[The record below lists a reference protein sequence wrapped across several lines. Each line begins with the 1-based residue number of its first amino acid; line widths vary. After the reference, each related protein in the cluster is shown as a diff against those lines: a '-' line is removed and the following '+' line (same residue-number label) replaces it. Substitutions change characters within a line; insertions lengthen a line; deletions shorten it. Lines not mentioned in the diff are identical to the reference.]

1 MTVYEIISIVL
12 AAITVA
18 VGFVSY
24 YFYILNKL
32 QKQIASGIEN
42 AETPDSIGEE
52 KMNSVIAA
60 LKQLVPTIL
69 KPFITDS
76 LIQSLVQA
84 AFDSIEAYAQKQ
96 VEKDKAESSNNTEE
110 YVKEAPN
117 ENT

>member
-1 MTVYEIISIVL
+1 MTISEIISIVL
-12 AAITVA
+12 AVITVI

-24 YFYILNKL
+24 YFYIRNKL
-32 QKQIASGIEN
+32 QKQIAAEIEG

-76 LIQSLVQA
+76 LIEQLVQA

-96 VEKDKAESSNNTEE
+96 VEKEKASTANETEE
-110 YVKEAPN
+110 QKTEAVN
-117 ENT
+117 ESA

>member
-12 AAITVA
+12 AAITVV

-24 YFYILNKL
+24 YFYIRNKI
-32 QKQIASGIEN
+32 QQAIASGIEN
-42 AETPDSIGEE
+42 AESPDSIGEE

-96 VEKDKAESSNNTEE
+96 VEKDKAKGSNNTQELAE
-110 YVKEAPN
+110 EAPN